1 MLNFPN
7 STIMCRIEHAPKL
20 WVDQRIEGFAQ
31 SPTIL
36 PVGVAMA
43 TQKKLLASRPQIALV
58 KMSEQSVQQ
67 RITGALADEIGAR
80 PATSTA
86 EARAAAVIAAQM
98 RQVGLEVGVQTFSAA
113 AAPTAGLG
121 LLAAIGLLALG
132 LGWWFPYPSVALI
145 ALLLLLA
152 GRELHGPP
160 VLAGL
165 LRQRP
170 SQNVIGTRAAS
181 RTPRARIVL
190 LCHLDS
196 PRMLSPRRASW
207 LRVWLLTI
215 PFGFS
220 LSLIALGVAIFL
232 PAWHSVLLIPA
243 FFLLISLI
251 VVIRR
256 EWSAD
261 WTVGAVDAAAVGT
274 AIALAADWPQR
285 EDVELWVVALGAGAA
300 AGSGIQALLNAY
312 PFPKA
317 ETWFVNL
324 PWLGRGNLTIVA
336 GEGLWRE
343 RKPDPQLTKMF
354 HELQSASAPLIRS
367 AYRGERLDSARLL
380 AMGYHAVSV
389 VGLKSDGT
397 AAGFRQP
404 DDETR
409 LLSVPQME
417 LALRVL
423 RRVLDRFARSHSNEP
438 QLP

>member
-1 MLNFPN
+1 M
-7 STIMCRIEHAPKL
+7 
-20 WVDQRIEGFAQ
+20 
-31 SPTIL
+31 
-36 PVGVAMA
+36 
-43 TQKKLLASRPQIALV
+43 
-58 KMSEQSVQQ
+58 QQ
-67 RITGALADEIGAR
+67 RITGTLADEIGER

-113 AAPTAGLG
+113 AAPSAGLG
-121 LLAAIGLLALG
+121 LLAGIGLVALG
-132 LGWWFPYPSVALI
+132 LGWWLPYPSIALI
-145 ALLLLLA
+145 VLLLLLA
-152 GRELHGPP
+152 VRELHGPP
-160 VLAGL
+160 ILASL

-170 SQNVIGTRAAS
+170 SQNVIGTRAAT

-207 LRVWLLTI
+207 LRVWLLSI
-215 PFGFS
+215 PLGFS
-220 LSLIALGVAIFL
+220 LGLATLGIAIFL
-232 PAWHSVLLIPA
+232 PAWHSVVFIPGLL
-243 FFLLISLI
+243 LLACLL
-251 VVIRR
+251 VVLRR
-256 EWSAD
+256 ESRAA

-285 EDVELWVVALGAGAA
+285 DDVELWVVALGAGAA
-300 AGSGIQALLNAY
+300 AGSGIQALLNSY
-312 PFPKA
+312 PFPKD
-317 ETWFVNL
+317 ETWFINL
-324 PWLGRGNLTIVA
+324 PWLGRGNLTVVA

-343 RKPDPQLTKMF
+343 RKPDQQLAKMF

-380 AMGYHAVSV
+380 ALGYHAISV

-423 RRVLDRFARSHSNEP
+423 RRVLDRFARNQSNEP